1 MNGIAQDKPFI
12 QELYKNYTPS
22 VNVKKTIETL
32 LLSVPSE
39 SLAGLGEIVLT
50 NVSAL
55 SRELKRRRVSTGGRV
70 SDVRGFYEPSGKEQP
85 AQIYLFVDNILEGR
99 SDFYL
104 KLPFSRNFLFAEV
117 LFHEIGHHVQYW
129 SKSKLT
135 DKEVFADKHA
145 VELSRM
151 FFRQHYWFLRPFKV
165 PIMVLSWFMKKLR
178 LVELVEKHGR
188 VEKR

>member
-1 MNGIAQDKPFI
+1 MTQITPLI
-12 QELYKNYTPS
+12 QEVYKDYTPS
-22 VNVKKTIETL
+22 VNVKKIVKIL
-32 LLSVPSE
+32 LQYVPPE
-39 SLAGLGEIVLT
+39 DLAHLQTIVLMNT
-50 NVSAL
+50 AAL
-55 SRELKRRRVSTGGRV
+55 SRERKRQRSSSGASILEVMGRYHP
-70 SDVRGFYEPSGKEQP
+70 GYKEQP
-85 AQIYLFVDNILEGR
+85 AYIEIYVDNILEGR